1 MVEALK
7 NGRSNARYAT
17 RGCADINASQKV
29 QSPKNKKQEFNLA
42 YTNEED
48 EAAQTQQSREP
59 VHTHTKRQRASKTR
73 FLPRFDMV
81 FLSRPGH
88 WPFTRLLLPHAMA
101 NTASSNVPVE
111 SCVIREKA
119 QRAACAVPQT
129 STPCHW
135 LGTTSLQI
143 KRAQARHTRHLSISR
158 LLETAGCGSRRS
170 SIGLGDC

>member
-1 MVEALK
+1 MHATQREDALISTRAK
-7 NGRSNARYAT
+7 RSNHPKIRNKNSISHTRTKRTKQRKHNNRGSRYILT
-17 RGCADINASQKV
+17 PNASA
-29 QSPKNKKQEFNLA
+29 LA
-42 YTNEED
+42 
-48 EAAQTQQSREP
+48 R
-59 VHTHTKRQRASKTR
+59 RAFFQDSTW
-73 FLPRFDMV
+73 F